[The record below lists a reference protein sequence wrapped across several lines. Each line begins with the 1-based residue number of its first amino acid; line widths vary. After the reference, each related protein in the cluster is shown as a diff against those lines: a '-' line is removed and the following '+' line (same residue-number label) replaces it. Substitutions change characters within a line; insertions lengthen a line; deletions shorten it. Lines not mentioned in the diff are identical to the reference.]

1 MMDFFST
8 YQSLFDH
15 IMVDMLLAASQYVV
29 LRAGVFSLGSAGF
42 AAIGAYACALLTTR
56 LGWHPAA
63 ALVAGTALATA
74 ASVLL
79 ALPLSRL
86 RGVFQAVATLA
97 FVQIVLSV
105 TQNWVAVTNG
115 PMGVNSIPHVAN
127 TGVLLCVV
135 AVVTLFLVMVGR
147 YSFGR
152 ALDVI
157 REDETVAVSLGI
169 SVPHYHR
176 IAFVLSGAL
185 GGLAG
190 GLHALSSYSI
200 TPQDYGFGLLVAALA
215 MVVLGGRTT
224 VWGALVGAAVLT
236 SLPEIFRVF
245 ADYRSVVQGVLLMLV
260 IVYLP
265 RGLADTAI
273 AWWKDRRLR
282 QRQARAVREPQ
293 AVRSAPPPPVQAT
306 AAEAGVQP

>member
-1 MMDFFST
+1 MINFFNT
-8 YQSLFDH
+8 YQSLLDH
-15 IMVDMLLAASQYVV
+15 ILVNMLLAASQYVV

-42 AAIGAYACALLTTR
+42 AALGAYCTALLTTK
-56 LGWHPAA
+56 LGWNPW
-63 ALVAGTALATA
+63 LSVVAGMMLGTFVSA
-74 ASVLL
+74 LL

-97 FVQIVLSV
+97 FVQIVLSA
-105 TQNWVAVTNG
+105 TQNWVALTNG
-115 PMGVNSIPHVAN
+115 PMGVNSIPHAAS
-127 TGVLLCVV
+127 TASLLAIVIVV
-135 AVVTLFLVMVGR
+135 VVFLVMMGR

-169 SVPHYHR
+169 SVPYYHR

-185 GGLAG
+185 AGLSG
-190 GLHALSSYSI
+190 GLHAISSYSI

-224 VWGALVGAAVLT
+224 VWGALVGALVLT

-245 ADYRSVVQGVLLMLV
+245 ADYRAVVQGILLMLV
-260 IVYLP
+260 IIYLP
-265 RGLADTAI
+265 RGLADTVI
-273 AWWKDRRLR
+273 ANLKDRRLR
-282 QRQARAVREPQ
+282 RKAPQ
-293 AVRSAPPPPVQAT
+293 AASTLP
-306 AAEAGVQP
+306 AGSQP

>member
-1 MMDFFST
+1 MNFFYT

-15 IMVDMLLAASQYVV
+15 ILINMLLAISQYVV

-42 AAIGAYACALLTTR
+42 AALGAYATAILTTR
-56 LGWHPAA
+56 LGWPP
-63 ALVAGTALATA
+63 ALAVLAGVTLSTG

-79 ALPLSRL
+79 AWPLSRL

-97 FVQIVLSV
+97 FVQIVLSA
-105 TQNWVAVTNG
+105 TQNWVSVTHG
-115 PMGVNSIPHVAN
+115 PMGVNNIPHAAGTLTLACIVA
-127 TGVLLCVV
+127 LVV
-135 AVVTLFLVMVGR
+135 AFMVGMGR
-147 YSFGR
+147 YGFGR

-169 SVPHYHR
+169 SVPRHHR
-176 IAFVLSGAL
+176 IAFIMSGAIA
-185 GGLAG
+185 GLAG

-215 MVVLGGRTT
+215 MVVLGGRTS

-245 ADYRSVVQGVLLMLV
+245 ADYRAVVQGVLLMLV
-260 IVYLP
+260 IVHLP

-273 AWWKDRRLR
+273 AVMKDHRVRRR
-282 QRQARAVREPQ
+282 HVGGGSSAASPVTQGPVAGAE
-293 AVRSAPPPPVQAT
+293 VRS
-306 AAEAGVQP
+306 

>member
-1 MMDFFST
+1 MLSFFST

-15 IMVDMLLAASQYVV
+15 ILVNVLFAASQYVV

-42 AAIGAYACALLTTR
+42 AALGAYCTALLTTK
-56 LGWHPAA
+56 LGWNPWLSA
-63 ALVAGTALATA
+63 VAGMLLGTF

-97 FVQIVLSV
+97 FVQIVMSV
-105 TQNWVAVTNG
+105 TQNWVSVTNG
-115 PMGVNSIPHVAN
+115 PMGVNSIPHAAG
-127 TGVLLCVV
+127 TLSLFCIMVV
-135 AVVTLFLVMVGR
+135 VVTFLVMMGR

-169 SVPHYHR
+169 SVPYYHR
-176 IAFVLSGAL
+176 IAFILSGAL
-185 GGLAG
+185 AGLSG
-190 GLHALSSYSI
+190 SLHALSSYSI

-224 VWGALVGAAVLT
+224 VWGAVVGAVVLT

-245 ADYRSVVQGVLLMLV
+245 ADYRAVVQGVLLMLV

-265 RGLADTAI
+265 RGLADTVI
-273 AWWKDRRLR
+273 AHWKDRQLR
-282 QRQARAVREPQ
+282 ARAVP
-293 AVRSAPPPPVQAT
+293 APASSAPVRPAG
-306 AAEAGVQP
+306 AAVETGGR